1 MPSHSQTP
9 PFQVFA
15 SEIIDVDALDEDD
28 VLRPS
33 RRPRGSEPA
42 EIIELL
48 DSDDERPQINIV
60 SGSVVSVTARGF
72 HTVVAESSRSGARF
86 VVISLFR
93 PRPNHQQGQPR
104 ASSVRGTRR
113 RQREASPPT
122 AQYPARRADSIAPWN
137 IMEPPD
143 YHRQADGTAPGILQR
158 LAGFNPLRWAVD
170 FGFGPPPAAAQP
182 LPTFARAHDDTLL
195 LERLL
200 PRGLWPDHGIQR
212 LPIVPRAEEVKYK
225 TEWTHPARL
234 EDGFVGD
241 FAPVETIDIV
251 DEGEANETSTA
262 LACARCSDPLLLGSN
277 DNSLTPDEVRRRRV
291 WGLRCGHVI
300 DGKCLE
306 ELYKPLEEEEAPV
319 PPSKRKGKGKAR
331 ARDRMEEV
339 DPTDVEDDASGLL
352 PAPISTRLRSRAMLG
367 VAERSTHTIS
377 RVPAFRPKPKT
388 KSKGRRARKPVVE
401 AQHDWACPVLGCA
414 RGHRSDKING
424 EWVNPPEMGAIAMF
438 V

>member
-1 MPSHSQTP
+1 MNDLKSTLYRAVLFLSLWQKA
-9 PFQVFA
+9 Q
-15 SEIIDVDALDEDD
+15 EVDNHALLQS
-28 VLRPS
+28 VAHAG
-33 RRPRGSEPA
+33 GSAKP
-42 EIIELL
+42 L
-48 DSDDERPQINIV
+48 
-60 SGSVVSVTARGF
+60 
-72 HTVVAESSRSGARF
+72 
-86 VVISLFR
+86 
-93 PRPNHQQGQPR
+93 
-104 ASSVRGTRR
+104 R
-113 RQREASPPT
+113 RQRNTRTPCRFNRPLEYHGTPRLSPP
-122 AQYPARRADSIAPWN
+122 SGW
-137 IMEPPD
+137 
-143 YHRQADGTAPGILQR
+143 HRPGHPSTPGRLQPSALGR
-158 LAGFNPLRWAVD
+158 G

-306 ELYKPLEEEEAPV
+306 ELYKPLEEEEAPA

-331 ARDRMEEV
+331 ARDRMEEEV

-367 VAERSTHTIS
+367 VAE
-377 RVPAFRPKPKT
+377 
-388 KSKGRRARKPVVE
+388 
-401 AQHDWACPVLGCA
+401 
-414 RGHRSDKING
+414 
-424 EWVNPPEMGAIAMF
+424 
-438 V
+438 